1 MDVYFYTKLV
11 FKDMAELNIS
21 KNISFKDGTHSHT
34 AIRRRMKN
42 EPNEGQ
48 LEAMKTIANKVF
60 EPLSENFDEPIRVNS
75 FFRSIALNKTIG
87 GSRTSQHCN
96 GEAMDIEA
104 TTDAANKNIYD
115 YILKNLDFDELIWEF
130 GTDKNPDWIH
140 VSYKSPTENRKR
152 VLKSVSEGKPV
163 YQVVEAG
170 KVLEVTEAAISKKK
184 SRKGTVTVKTLLNVR
199 KKPAK
204 DSKVVGQLENGK
216 KVKIISEE
224 PGWYQIKSD
233 KQSGWV
239 SADYIKLKS
248 TKPTSDQV
256 I

>member
-11 FKDMAELNIS
+11 FKDMAVLKIS
-21 KNISFKDGTHSHT
+21 KSISFKKGTHSDT
-34 AIRRRMKN
+34 ATRRRMKN
-42 EPNEGQ
+42 EPNEEQ
-48 LEAMKTIANKVF
+48 LKAMKRLAKEVF
-60 EPLSENFDEPIRVNS
+60 EPLLANFGESIRVNS

-87 GSRTSQHCN
+87 GGRTSQHCA

-104 TTDAANKNIYD
+104 TNEITNKKLYD
-115 YILKNLDFDELIWEF
+115 YILKNLNFDQLIWEF

-140 VSYKSPTENRKR
+140 VSYKSPKENRNR
-152 VLKSVSEGKPV
+152 VLKSVAEGNPV
-163 YQVVEAG
+163 YQVVAAG
-170 KVLEVTEAAISKKK
+170 KEVAEPEVAISKKK
-184 SRKGTVTVKTLLNVR
+184 SRKGTVTVKKVLNVR
-199 KKPAK
+199 KMPTKDAK
-204 DSKVVGQLENGK
+204 AVGQLENGK

-248 TKPTSDQV
+248 TKPTSDPE
-256 I
+256 